1 MWSWGWGEA
10 VPQKLTGSSATSP
23 VGGGQAGSVADTGAL
38 QTAGA
43 APAPSGPSPAT
54 AEADMRSWSIFNLVG
69 RRKQS
74 TPSPTPPPGETSEV
88 GSGVTATVPSAEP
101 PKAFRATS
109 ASTDADGSP
118 AGGRTSDRV
127 SMSPSE
133 YFDADDETGSVTNR
147 DSQRSAST
155 SPTKDDGTDRLEE
168 PEDQDDQPMV
178 TPREAPPSMMG
189 VDDIPVPLAE
199 PEEDE
204 LVTAVANGTE
214 SGTVPRTSSLAADTG
229 SAQPSGA
236 EKLVAEV
243 AGLGLSLCADK
254 LEELKTSRASGAVTD
269 DASTEESLR
278 RHEIFERHRVS
289 ADTFNT
295 DAALVLANPQ
305 LMVRLPDG
313 RIYPAGL
320 ALPFVVAKLAFG
332 DAALPVDQSCGKT
345 FYARGHNSP
354 HKESGQ
360 AEAAGEQAQGEGAT
374 AGGDPGWSAG
384 PSQSEQSQHSTS
396 GGWFGW
402 WKGATPSQAEETASS
417 DSAQVGTESSSV
429 AQSPGVLP
437 KPAALAFTGGD
448 EAGSRNISYMKSL
461 KPSAEALESLNLK
474 DGVNEMV
481 SHCTHT
487 SFLLTHLTIQ
497 IQQVIARRRCL
508 KPADTR
514 WSAGCTCGATRRRS
528 SSVTSTAPSRSPTSW
543 ATSIHSS
550 VAAPY
555 HIYAI
560 YA

>member
-23 VGGGQAGSVADTGAL
+23 VGGAQAGSVADTGAL

-74 TPSPTPPPGETSEV
+74 TPSPTPPPRETSEV
-88 GSGVTATVPSAEP
+88 GSDVTATVP
-101 PKAFRATS
+101 
-109 ASTDADGSP
+109 STDADGSP

-133 YFDADDETGSVTNR
+133 YFDADESGSVTNR
-147 DSQRSAST
+147 DSQRSASA

-178 TPREAPPSMMG
+178 TPREAPPAMMG

-254 LEELKTSRASGAVTD
+254 LEELKTSRAPGAVTD

-305 LMVRLPDG
+305 LMVRLSDG

-354 HKESGQ
+354 HKGSGQ
-360 AEAAGEQAQGEGAT
+360 AEAAGEQAQGEGCA
-374 AGGDPGWSAG
+374 
-384 PSQSEQSQHSTS
+384 
-396 GGWFGW
+396 
-402 WKGATPSQAEETASS
+402 
-417 DSAQVGTESSSV
+417 
-429 AQSPGVLP
+429 
-437 KPAALAFTGGD
+437 
-448 EAGSRNISYMKSL
+448 
-461 KPSAEALESLNLK
+461 
-474 DGVNEMV
+474 
-481 SHCTHT
+481 
-487 SFLLTHLTIQ
+487 
-497 IQQVIARRRCL
+497 
-508 KPADTR
+508 
-514 WSAGCTCGATRRRS
+514 
-528 SSVTSTAPSRSPTSW
+528 
-543 ATSIHSS
+543 
-550 VAAPY
+550 
-555 HIYAI
+555 
-560 YA
+560 